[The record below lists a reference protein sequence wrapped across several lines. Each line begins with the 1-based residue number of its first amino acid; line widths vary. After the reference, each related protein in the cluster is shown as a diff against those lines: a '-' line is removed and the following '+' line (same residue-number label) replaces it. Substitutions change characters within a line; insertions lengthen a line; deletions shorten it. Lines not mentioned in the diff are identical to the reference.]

1 MLYRAITRALNTRPG
16 LILTRILLKPEG
28 VFLCYPVEERFA
40 DHFASRRRQKKNS
53 WQPWLIGF
61 MWQEQSSSIV
71 FAISAS
77 ETELRAASTH
87 NLVSLVAQIEDLQRS
102 LGASRIAMAGILP
115 SLLRARRLRHSG
127 IEFEITCRAVASAI
141 EKIVS
146 SVRPAC
152 KSIVV
157 LGGRGFIGRNLV
169 RTLASIQNTLPVYA
183 VDKGDELF
191 SYPSSLYV
199 NCTQPG
205 FIEKQWQM
213 FPCGSIIL
221 NEVYPAPNLEVVS
234 RLEENGVKVFHV
246 AGLPGRMLPR
256 MPGEYKDAIPCCAAK
271 PGGVS
276 DVIVK
281 RIILDGI

>member
-1 MLYRAITRALNTRPG
+1 MLYRAFARILNTRLG
-16 LILTRILLKPEG
+16 FTLTRILLKPEG
-28 VFLCYPVEERFA
+28 VFLCYPAEDRFA
-40 DHFASRRRQKKNS
+40 DHFASKRRQEKNA

-71 FAISAS
+71 FAISTS
-77 ETELRAASTH
+77 ETELREASTH
-87 NLVSLVAQIEDLQRS
+87 NLVSLVDRIEALQRS
-102 LGASRIAMAGILP
+102 FGARRIAMAGILP

-127 IEFEITCRAVASAI
+127 IEFEITCRAVARAI
-141 EKIVS
+141 EKIIS
-146 SVRPAC
+146 SVQPHC
-152 KSIVV
+152 MSIVV
-157 LGGRGFIGRNLV
+157 LGGRGFIGRSLV

-191 SYPSSLYV
+191 SYSGSLYV

-205 FIEKQWQM
+205 FIENQWQM
-213 FPCGSIIL
+213 FPSGSVIL
-221 NEVYPAPNLEVVS
+221 NEVYPAPNLEVVY
-234 RLEENGVKVFHV
+234 RLEEKGVKVFHV
-246 AGLPGRMLPR
+246 AGLPGIMLPR

-271 PGGVS
+271 PGDVK